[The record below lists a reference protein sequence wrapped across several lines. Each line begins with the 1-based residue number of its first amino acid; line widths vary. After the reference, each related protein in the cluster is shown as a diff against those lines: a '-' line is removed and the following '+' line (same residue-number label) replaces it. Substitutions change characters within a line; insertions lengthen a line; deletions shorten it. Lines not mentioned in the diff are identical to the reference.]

1 MKELNYIIDEL
12 DKTNP
17 YELHINEYLIIKDIT
32 TKHLPFEEHI
42 VLDVFKYD
50 GNFYNRV
57 PNKGFNTNLLG
68 KFKPYDVYQQCVLD
82 SLQENKMTM
91 IKGKAGSGKSLLA
104 FAYSMKQI
112 EKGKKDKLIC
122 FVNPVASKNSAKLGY
137 YPGTKDEKLMDSS
150 IGSML
155 SSKFGDKLEV
165 EKMIAKEELVLLPFA
180 DIRGFDTTG
189 MNAIVW
195 ILESQNLDIELMKL
209 AIQRVG
215 NDSELIIDGDY
226 NAQVDSSQYEG
237 SNNGMRRVSEIF
249 RGQKYYG
256 EIELP
261 IIYRSEMAKQAD
273 LM

>member
-1 MKELNYIIDEL
+1 
-12 DKTNP
+12 
-17 YELHINEYLIIKDIT
+17 
-32 TKHLPFEEHI
+32 
-42 VLDVFKYD
+42 
-50 GNFYNRV
+50 
-57 PNKGFNTNLLG
+57 
-68 KFKPYDVYQQCVLD
+68 
-82 SLQENKMTM
+82 
-91 IKGKAGSGKSLLA
+91 
-104 FAYSMKQI
+104 
-112 EKGKKDKLIC
+112 
-122 FVNPVASKNSAKLGY
+122 
-137 YPGTKDEKLMDSS
+137 
-150 IGSML
+150 
-155 SSKFGDKLEV
+155 
-165 EKMIAKEELVLLPFA
+165 MIAKEELVLLPFA